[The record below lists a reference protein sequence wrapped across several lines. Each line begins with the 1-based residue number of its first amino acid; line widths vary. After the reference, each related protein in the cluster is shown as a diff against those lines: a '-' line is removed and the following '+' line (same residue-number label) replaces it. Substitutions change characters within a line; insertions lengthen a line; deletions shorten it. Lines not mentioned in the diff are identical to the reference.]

1 MTVESDDEAA
11 LVEEARRGSEAA
23 FARLVRRH
31 QAQVRA
37 CIARHV
43 RDLDAVDDLAQ
54 ETFLRAYRALSGWRG
69 ESSLRL
75 WLLSI
80 ARNRAFTYLADE
92 ARRRSREGE
101 SLETALARWNAPT
114 GDPDADERELSALRT
129 CLEGLGGPGEAL
141 VTDFYFKRRSAG
153 EIARDSGRS
162 EGAVWMALLRVR
174 QALRRC
180 VETRLSGGGRG

>member
-1 MTVESDDEAA
+1 MDPEQDEAA

-23 FARLVRRH
+23 FAGIVRLH

-37 CIARHV
+37 CIARYV

-54 ETFLRAYRALSGWRG
+54 ETFLRAYRSLAGWRG

-80 ARNRAFTYLADE
+80 ARNRAFTHLAGE
-92 ARRRSREGE
+92 TRRRSREGE
-101 SLETALARWNAPT
+101 SLERALARWNAA
-114 GDPDADERELSALRT
+114 GDDPAADERELSALRA
-129 CLEGLGGPGEAL
+129 CLDGLGGPAEAL
-141 VTDFYFKRRSAG
+141 VLEFYFQRRSAG
-153 EIARDSGRS
+153 EIARDSGRT

>member
-1 MTVESDDEAA
+1 VDAEDEAG
-11 LVEEARRGSEAA
+11 LIEEARRGSEAA
-23 FARLVRRH
+23 FAQLVRRH

-80 ARNRAFTYLADE
+80 ARNRAFTYLAEE

-101 SLETALARWNAPT
+101 SLESALARWSAPSED
-114 GDPDADERELSALRT
+114 DPAVDERELSALRA
-129 CLEGLGGPGEAL
+129 CVEGLGGPGGAL
-141 VTDFYFKRRSAG
+141 VLEFYFRRRSAG

-180 VETRLSGGGRG
+180 VESRLSGGGRG